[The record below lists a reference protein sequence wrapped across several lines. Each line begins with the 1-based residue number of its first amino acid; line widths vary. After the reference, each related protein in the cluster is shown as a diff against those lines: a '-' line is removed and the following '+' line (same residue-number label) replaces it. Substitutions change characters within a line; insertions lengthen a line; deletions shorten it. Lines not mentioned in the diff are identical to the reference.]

1 MSQGGAEPRRVR
13 EDVPV
18 SRSPPDA
25 VSTVHLGQYTR
36 ETANAIAG
44 ELQAAGIAWWYKEPG
59 WLSSVWEFGVRLF
72 VDRDRLE
79 EAREI
84 ARRLSQGGPPVDQ
97 DPSGT
102 R

>member
-1 MSQGGAEPRRVR
+1 MSRM
-13 EDVPV
+13 
-18 SRSPPDA
+18 PPDD

-44 ELQAAGIAWWYKEPG
+44 ELEAAGIAWWYKEPG

-84 ARRLSQGGPPVDQ
+84 AGRLSSDGPSAPQ
-97 DPSGT
+97 DPAGD